1 MIGRTNVGGGSARIN
16 IANYAILPA
25 SGRDNQIALINSTEI
40 NDVYCQSTVPDNP
53 VQGDI
58 WIVVTTKGTA
68 YLQFDAIKFFIASI
82 RQYDN
87 GAWTYISAWYVW
99 QNNNWITGRLTL
111 IENGAYTGQAGV
123 TFEGRQWAKSGRTTY
138 GTISLTQE
146 SDCIQLEYKNTK
158 STNDTNGYAG
168 ICSSTFSV
176 GTYSNIHIEARFKW
190 GAANSADQCADL
202 MVNNYNAT
210 NPNTDA
216 LVFYDFITNPSSSN
230 TWYNYVK
237 DIPVADSTAEFC
249 VYVGIMGLYYN
260 RLHYIQVFNLYL
272 E

>member
-58 WIVVTTKGTA
+58 WIVVATTGKA
-68 YLQFDAIKFFIASI
+68 YLQFDTIKFFITSI

-87 GAWTYISAWYVW
+87 GAWTYIGAWYVW

-111 IENGAYTGQAGV
+111 IENGQFTGQAGI
-123 TFEGRQWAKSGRTTY
+123 TFASRMWAKSGRTIAGYATV
-138 GTISLTQE
+138 TQE
-146 SDCIQLEYKNTK
+146 ATCVQLDYYNTK
-158 STNDTNGYAG
+158 STSDTNGYG
-168 ICSSTFSV
+168 GMCSSTFDA
-176 GTYSNIHIEARFKW
+176 GTYSIIHIESRSKW
-190 GAANSADQCADL
+190 DGSNDSAQRIDIMISQ
-202 MVNNYNAT
+202 YNAT
-210 NPNTDA
+210 NPDTSAIVYYTLKSNPTSANQWYDA
-216 LVFYDFITNPSSSN
+216 NV
-230 TWYNYVK
+230 
-237 DIPVADSTAEFC
+237 DIPITYTPGEFC
-249 VYVGIMGLYYN
+249 LYLGALTLYYN
-260 RLHYIQVFNLYL
+260 RHHYTEVFNLYL